1 MKFYTYQ
8 LLKTGHRVL
17 VAMLSAHPRPLGV
30 GEVVKTAEMSHG
42 SVTRELP
49 RLDNAGYIVAAPASM
64 YKLTEAGIAA
74 AKAPCPVRA
83 LRSAA
88 VPAPKVAAPVPVSA
102 AALESRLTAP
112 GHIMLRYIA
121 EHPGWTIAQI
131 AEGMGR
137 TVQPT
142 RDTINR
148 LRLHGLLTLPA
159 GRGADLAPTLTPEG
173 ADLAAKPD
181 VKRRGYTQVPHAI
194 VHVAVTGTQMPILHA
209 LLMRDGAPL
218 TFAALAKAASMTVQ
232 AVERHVVH
240 LAREGYV
247 AHPDDAPGKV
257 GLTEKGKR
265 MASGDLNFAAP
276 RPAAPVPSPQK
287 VTAAPPPAPV
297 VPSLDSLVPPALA
310 MRGGIRHPAIP
321 KPAEKPKNMTLREW
335 QRNILPE
342 ESPLHDACARGLA

>member
-8 LLKTGHRVL
+8 LLKTGHRIL
-17 VAMLSAHPRPLGV
+17 VAMLSAHPRPLGC
-30 GEVVKTAEMSHG
+30 GEIARISNVSHG
-42 SVTRELP
+42 TTAREIL
-49 RLDNAGYIVAAPASM
+49 RLDNAGYIVAAGGAM
-64 YKLTEAGIAA
+64 YKLTDAGSAA
-74 AKAPCPVRA
+74 AKAPCPVRV
-83 LRSAA
+83 LR
-88 VPAPKVAAPVPVSA
+88 PAEATKGPAPVPVST
-102 AALESRLTAP
+102 AALESRITAP
-112 GHIMLRYIA
+112 EYIMLRYIA

-159 GRGADLAPTLTPEG
+159 GRGAALVPTLTPEG
-173 ADLAAKPD
+173 AARAAKPD

-209 LLMRDGAPL
+209 LLMRDGVAMSIP
-218 TFAALAKAASMTVQ
+218 ALAKAASMTVQ

-247 AHPDDAPGKV
+247 AHPDDAPSKV
-257 GLTEKGKR
+257 GLTEKGQR

-287 VTAAPPPAPV
+287 VTAAPPPVVAP
-297 VPSLDSLVPPALA
+297 PLDSLVPPALL
-310 MRGGIRHPAIP
+310 MRGGIRHPPIP
-321 KPAEKPKNMTLREW
+321 KPAERPRGVKASDW
-335 QRNILPE
+335 QRVTLPE
-342 ESPLHDACARGLA
+342 ASSLHDACARGLA